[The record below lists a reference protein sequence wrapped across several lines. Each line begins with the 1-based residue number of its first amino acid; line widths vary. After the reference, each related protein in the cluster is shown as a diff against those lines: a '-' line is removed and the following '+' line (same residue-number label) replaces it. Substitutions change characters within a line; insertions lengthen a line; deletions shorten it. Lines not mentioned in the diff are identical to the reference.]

1 LEGTDVPSF
10 YSSIFMITEKT
21 IRALIDEKLEG
32 SENYLVDLTVS
43 ASNQIRVELDHLDGI
58 SIDECVA
65 MSRHIDSSFDRE
77 IDDFELQV
85 SSPGLDQ
92 PFKVFQQYVK
102 NIGREVSIVKVEGQ
116 KLKGL
121 LIDANQAEVT
131 LEYETKEKVE
141 GKKKKELIIHQDKIP
156 MNEIKET
163 RIIISF
169 K

>member
-1 LEGTDVPSF
+1 
-10 YSSIFMITEKT
+10 MITEKT

-43 ASNQIRVELDHLDGI
+43 ATNQIRVELDHLDGI
-58 SIDECVA
+58 SIDDCAA
-65 MSRHIDSSFDRE
+65 MSKHIDSSFDRE

-92 PFKVFQQYVK
+92 PFKVLPQYIK
-102 NIGREVSIVKVEGQ
+102 NVGREVSILKVDGQ
-116 KLKGL
+116 KTKGL
-121 LIDANQAEVT
+121 LIDANQDEVT
-131 LEYETKEKVE
+131 IEYSTKEKVE
-141 GKKKKELIIHQDKIP
+141 GKKKKEIIVHQDKIP

>member
-1 LEGTDVPSF
+1 MEGTDVPSF

>member
-1 LEGTDVPSF
+1 
-10 YSSIFMITEKT
+10 MITEKT

-141 GKKKKELIIHQDKIP
+141 GKKKKELIVHQDKIP

>member
-10 YSSIFMITEKT
+10 YSSKFMITEKV
-21 IRALIDEKLEG
+21 IRTLIDEKLGG
-32 SENYLVDLTVS
+32 SETYLVDLSVS
-43 ASNQIRVELDHLDGI
+43 SSNQIKIELDRMEGV

-65 MSRHIDSSFDRE
+65 MSRHIESALDRE
-77 IDDFELQV
+77 TEDFELQV

-102 NIGREVSIVKVEGQ
+102 NIGREVSVLKVDGK

-121 LIDANQAEVT
+121 LLDANQGSIT
-131 LEYETKEKVE
+131 IEYSTKEKIE
-141 GKKKKELIIHQDKIP
+141 GKKKKETIIHKDAIP